1 MDVVSLG
8 ECMVEMFCDGR
19 IKDANLFTK
28 AYGGDTLN
36 TIVAARRLGSEAG
49 FITKVGIDPFAE
61 FLLSNWRAEGI
72 DLSQTKLVPGFNGI
86 YFISLLLSG
95 EREFTYYRPGSAA
108 STLSPEDLDHDYIAG
123 AKVLHTSGITQ
134 AIATTARDAALAAF
148 KIAKKAGVLTSFDP
162 NLRLKL
168 TTLELARENL
178 NEILQYTD
186 IFLPSSPDETA
197 PLFPEMDH
205 VQIIDF
211 VVSKGV
217 KHVAIK
223 CGADGCVV
231 SSGGQIHRLSP
242 EFDVKVVDATGAGDA
257 FNGGFIHGIVRGMSA
272 RDAARIGMA
281 LASLK
286 MEGRGAILSLPTREQ
301 VVAALNDDELVF

>member
-19 IKDANLFTK
+19 IKDASQFTK

-36 TIVAARRLGSEAG
+36 TIVAARRLGSTAG
-49 FITKVGIDPFAE
+49 FITKVGIDPFAD
-61 FLLSNWRAEGI
+61 FLLSNWRLEGI

-86 YFISLLLSG
+86 YFISLMENG

-108 STLSPEDLDHDYIAG
+108 STLSPDDLDREYIAS

-134 AIATTARDAALAAF
+134 AISSTARDAALAAF
-148 KIAKKAGVLTSFDP
+148 KIARGAGVLTSFDP

-168 TTLELARENL
+168 TTLKQAREDL
-178 NEILQYTD
+178 TEILQYTD
-186 IFLPSSPDETA
+186 IFLPSSPDETE
-197 PLFPEMDH
+197 PLFPGMDH
-205 VQIIDF
+205 EQIIDYL
-211 VVSKGV
+211 VSKGV

-231 SSGGQIHRLSP
+231 ASGGKVHRLAPKS
-242 EFDVKVVDATGAGDA
+242 EVDVVDATGAGDA
-257 FNGGFIHGIVRGMSA
+257 FNGGFIHGLVRGLSA

-286 MEGRGAILSLPTREQ
+286 MAGPGAILSLPPKQ
-301 VVAALNDDELVF
+301 DVIAALNDDRLLF